1 MISDR
6 STQGLFCSVL
16 EFARTGPDCECDTPH
31 TLVSRCSGARRV
43 TDCKIQFCACEDPI
57 TERI

>member
-43 TDCKIQFCACEDPI
+43 TDTVKSNFVHAK
-57 TERI
+57 TR